1 MRGGIVKQVKV
12 WILKLEYVTLN
23 LTPTRC
29 SDLGKG
35 LNLSMLCSASLNKGG
50 WFLTHG
56 DTVHVRAVI
65 LWKNIKY
72 EAQNVFLKV
81 VRVCIQGPTG
91 ENNFIDDL
99 FLGDCKI
106 YFSL

>member
-72 EAQNVFLKV
+72 EAQNVFFKSCTCV
-81 VRVCIQGPTG
+81 YTRT
-91 ENNFIDDL
+91 NWR
-99 FLGDCKI
+99 K
-106 YFSL
+106 